1 MKAKLTTEIAQ
12 HVARLTEPVVGD
24 SRQLTCKTK
33 TIMKTTS
40 AQLIP
45 VIALVCSALLYFVTG
60 CSRAPE
66 APPKEVTIQADD
78 KMRYD
83 VTAFDA
89 SPGQKIAVTI
99 KNIGTTPKFSMGHNF
114 VMLDR
119 VINTGNI
126 QSAFLDKASTEASH
140 DYVPPD
146 AKEVLAH
153 SKLLGPGES
162 EVVYLQR
169 ALHPGRI
176 PLCLLVPRPL
186 FTGNQ
191 GCHDSEIT
199 IANRKIVYEAK
210 YYDSHAITLVVAL
223 GFTSCGKQ
231 TGTSQAERTANA
243 VASYVA
249 PGEKDEYYL
258 FYSGGHSGQVF
269 VAGIPSLRHI
279 STIPG
284 LRAVPGHRLRI

>member
-1 MKAKLTTEIAQ
+1 MKAELTTKIAQ
-12 HVARLTEPVVGD
+12 HFARLAEPVVGN
-24 SRQLTCKTK
+24 SSQLARKSE
-33 TIMKTTS
+33 TIMKRIS

-45 VIALVCSALLYFVTG
+45 VIALGCSALLYFVTG

-114 VMLDR
+114 VLLDR
-119 VINTGNI
+119 RINTGNI

-140 DYVPPD
+140 DYVPPG

-162 EVVYLQR
+162 EVVT
-169 ALHPGRI
+169 
-176 PLCLLVPRPL
+176 
-186 FTGNQ
+186 F
-191 GCHDSEIT
+191 
-199 IANRKIVYEAK
+199 
-210 YYDSHAITLVVAL
+210 
-223 GFTSCGKQ
+223 
-231 TGTSQAERTANA
+231 NA
-243 VASYVA
+243 PYI
-249 PGEKDEYYL
+249 PGEYL
-258 FYSGGHSGQVF
+258 YVCSF
-269 VAGIPSLRHI
+269 
-279 STIPG
+279 
-284 LRAVPGHRLRI
+284 PGHYSQGTKGVMTVKQ